1 MASDAELIK
10 EVARRG
16 EEMERDE
23 ERVEHESGIY
33 NLSSETRE
41 LRNAGRK
48 LVSDEDDAVNE
59 DRQLIGAVK
68 ELQESVIAQ
77 RADITR
83 AVKKMNQMLYEMR
96 NMVERVESIYTEAK
110 DDEHAMQQAALNGV
124 NKAQLKAEEITLRRT
139 LRNARTDIVRKQ
151 MRDAKRETL
160 FSDMREE
167 ELNRLTSPYSVI
179 REEMLFEVLDS
190 EVLVLDASLGG
201 AISSLPETEQAIILL
216 YYFAEWTDKRIA
228 AELGCPRSTVQL
240 KRTRALDMLRKYLEE
255 EGVCCRDRDEL

>member
-48 LVSDEDDAVNE
+48 LVSNEDDAVNE

-124 NKAQLKAEEITLRRT
+124 NKAQLKAEEITLRNIDEATQRSKKVIDTMALESKRRIERLAMVT
-139 LRNARTDIVRKQ
+139 LPDRMFHFLKWTAL
-151 MRDAKRETL
+151 M
-160 FSDMREE
+160 
-167 ELNRLTSPYSVI
+167 
-179 REEMLFEVLDS
+179 
-190 EVLVLDASLGG
+190 LVLF
-201 AISSLPETEQAIILL
+201 ILVHIVWQM
-216 YYFAEWTDKRIA
+216 F
-228 AELGCPRSTVQL
+228 S
-240 KRTRALDMLRKYLEE
+240 
-255 EGVCCRDRDEL
+255 

>member
-41 LRNAGRK
+41 LRRADRK

-124 NKAQLKAEEITLRRT
+124 NKAQLKAEEITLRNIDEATQRSKKVIDTMALESKRRIERLAMVT
-139 LRNARTDIVRKQ
+139 LPDRMFHFLKWTAL
-151 MRDAKRETL
+151 M
-160 FSDMREE
+160 
-167 ELNRLTSPYSVI
+167 
-179 REEMLFEVLDS
+179 
-190 EVLVLDASLGG
+190 LVLF
-201 AISSLPETEQAIILL
+201 ILVHIVWQM
-216 YYFAEWTDKRIA
+216 F
-228 AELGCPRSTVQL
+228 S
-240 KRTRALDMLRKYLEE
+240 
-255 EGVCCRDRDEL
+255 

>member
-16 EEMERDE
+16 ENMERDE

-48 LVSDEDDAVNE
+48 LVSGEDDVVNE

-83 AVKKMNQMLYEMR
+83 AVKKINQMLYEMR

-124 NKAQLKAEEITLRRT
+124 NKAQLKAEEITLRNIDEATQRSKKVIDTMALESKRRIERLAMVT
-139 LRNARTDIVRKQ
+139 LPDRMFHFLKWTAL
-151 MRDAKRETL
+151 M
-160 FSDMREE
+160 
-167 ELNRLTSPYSVI
+167 
-179 REEMLFEVLDS
+179 
-190 EVLVLDASLGG
+190 LVLF
-201 AISSLPETEQAIILL
+201 ILVHIVWQM
-216 YYFAEWTDKRIA
+216 F
-228 AELGCPRSTVQL
+228 
-240 KRTRALDMLRKYLEE
+240 
-255 EGVCCRDRDEL
+255 

>member
-16 EEMERDE
+16 ENIERDE

-48 LVSDEDDAVNE
+48 LVSGEDDVVNE

-124 NKAQLKAEEITLRRT
+124 NKAQLKAEEITLRNIDEATQRSKKVIDTMALESKRRIERLAMVT
-139 LRNARTDIVRKQ
+139 LPDRMFHFLKWTAL
-151 MRDAKRETL
+151 M
-160 FSDMREE
+160 
-167 ELNRLTSPYSVI
+167 
-179 REEMLFEVLDS
+179 
-190 EVLVLDASLGG
+190 LVLF
-201 AISSLPETEQAIILL
+201 ILVHIVWQM
-216 YYFAEWTDKRIA
+216 F
-228 AELGCPRSTVQL
+228 
-240 KRTRALDMLRKYLEE
+240 
-255 EGVCCRDRDEL
+255 

>member
-124 NKAQLKAEEITLRRT
+124 NKAQLKAEEITLRNIDEATQRSKKVIDTMALESKRRIERLAMVT
-139 LRNARTDIVRKQ
+139 LPDRMFHFLKWTAL
-151 MRDAKRETL
+151 M
-160 FSDMREE
+160 
-167 ELNRLTSPYSVI
+167 
-179 REEMLFEVLDS
+179 
-190 EVLVLDASLGG
+190 LVLF
-201 AISSLPETEQAIILL
+201 ILVHIVWQMFL
-216 YYFAEWTDKRIA
+216 
-228 AELGCPRSTVQL
+228 
-240 KRTRALDMLRKYLEE
+240 
-255 EGVCCRDRDEL
+255 